1 MRKGEV
7 EIAGATYPLCFS
19 LRVAQCCVERYGAMD
34 AVADVITGAAAS
46 GDTMG
51 VLTECLWLM
60 GRMLEA
66 GRRYSALT
74 GAETPLPPAEADL
87 FDLWGVDDIA
97 MLQGKVF
104 GTMAAGSR
112 REVEALPPKN
122 AGAGDSASG

>member
-7 EIAGATYPLCFS
+7 EIAGVTYPLCFS
-19 LRVAQCCVERYGAMD
+19 LRVAQCCAERYGAMD
-34 AVADVITGAAAS
+34 AVADAITGAAAS
-46 GDTMG
+46 GDAMG

-66 GRRYSALT
+66 GRRYGALT

-122 AGAGDSASG
+122 AGAGDSVSG